1 MLGLLVVGFLALLVR
16 PWEEPEGEP
25 APRFGRVVLGAFG
38 LASLVLL
45 ALTVM
50 SYLGISDGGSPRVED
65 RTLVRIQQTG
75 LYVSPEE
82 GRNPALVLTGEPIR
96 SDAVE
101 AGGFQIPTLR
111 PGQRV
116 RLEPQRQADKIT
128 GWRVGS
134 TPMDTPVRLGDKI
147 VNGIPGGWLTGPETI
162 RFVFRPEPKGPERY
176 LSIGID
182 PKGAFSYGQGKME
195 GGTPVPDGEPV
206 KFDRSLREGTRLST
220 LLGGTG
226 TLQTAWNGRS
236 PLLLTAG
243 GLGVPAWE
251 VASGV
256 MLVREVKGDD
266 SSRLGLLIDPALAQR
281 GVRVFRGDTPL
292 DLEAAAPVV
301 EVSASELATLSF
313 GLSGARRFAL
323 RLPTTVEEGGR
334 LAARF
339 EVPVSYA
346 MPPSVGEGDKPFL
359 LTSGR
364 DMVPLDGYVFP
375 TGNEGHP
382 FYAKAIPSGKK
393 LDTLRV
399 QDGATNA
406 TYRDDQEI
414 GLGDGTQG
422 VLMRLHV
429 NKPSVAGAGRLALL
443 ALGSGGVLY
452 LLALFW
458 RPRGLSKA
466 DVAWATLWVAATAM
480 LVVRL
485 LLSYRV
491 SLVPPDDATAA
502 ELASFHKALRVSLGA
517 LFLIPAAMAAV
528 RVRWVS
534 KRGQKGLEPWRKWI
548 AELPH
553 ARLCLFLGGAACLV
567 PVLARIL
574 GTRND
579 LFGVRTSIWG
589 HLFVILALWS
599 FSVAAGQKRE
609 GTGGFSL
616 FHPRGLLAFVG
627 LLWLS
632 LLLLVILIGD
642 NGTVLYAMSVGLALV
657 VAWVPFRTAGA
668 KGKAKIPTGV
678 GFALGAAAI
687 AMVAL
692 TLNRT
697 AFLQRYERLSGT
709 VGYRLATLDDLE
721 PELLLNPKRTEYVE
735 VQQVRNNREQEW
747 QMLLYAAVGASKD
760 NPGYGG
766 LPLSK
771 VGIKYPTSLT
781 DTVYAVY
788 LLGEFGPWAGTW
800 ATALYLAI
808 MAACFAGGLIAFKE
822 RAWTFVP
829 LVAIGGFFA
838 TNGLYMAAS
847 NVGAVPFT
855 GQNLPLLSLYSQGD
869 AMQGL
874 LLLTLA
880 SLLLRKQSASVIAPA
895 KAWSVR
901 AVPLYGGAMGLLWFA
916 AARSAIGMPAEF
928 AKDHDNPEVIR
939 EVARRLEG
947 GRIKVDDRLRID
959 EGKIADLTPI
969 EKEAIRDFNLRP
981 NKADANGGLYYLER
995 NARDGYDLRVNP
1007 SYFHIPSPYKK
1018 GQGVPWRG
1026 SIVAAGTGFDEPRLY
1041 MLSNPLS
1048 LSLDRTGFPEIVYI
1062 DSPNP
1067 ERRANAAILAARS
1080 RKGRLEFGE
1089 YRRTKK
1095 NGQTVVTLKAK
1106 RPPAGMDWRMSVEGK
1121 PVPDRGLELQPN
1133 DIVTVEDRTSRPSR
1147 RYNLI
1152 YLGTQPEPLAF
1163 VRWRN
1168 GTYRR
1173 VLPGGGVFGLAE
1185 ALGNAGDEVRAEN
1198 DLRLTLDLD
1207 LHARLQG
1214 ALREWALSIRGRPD
1228 LAYRLEDP
1236 VRSKDVSMALIDTT
1250 RGDVLALPSFP
1261 HVDPSDPGFSDLV
1274 EESGPVRRRKM
1285 LTNWNFEN
1293 HVIGSTIK
1301 PLTFSAV
1308 ASGLRN
1314 VAKIEELVVH
1324 ANTLTHGRIGT
1335 VPLEKP
1341 TGEYKPLGDLG
1352 MKSYLT
1358 YSYTWPAVMVGA
1370 LGLVE
1375 NPLDL
1380 KNVLVRT
1387 TNSPDF
1393 SLSGTPYR
1401 LDLLRSP
1408 DRVFSQDPQSKKWT
1422 LRTNLSETVLFRSM
1436 VDLYGIQTPANKSTQ
1451 AEYVQGRAGTFLPSF
1466 TPKRPTTFMDDV
1478 LPRRVLYEADSM
1490 RSVRS
1495 ELVTSLIGGAQSVW
1509 NNVAMAESFARL
1521 STGEKVRARLEQ
1533 GVTPKFDAMPAPLDS
1548 SEWREAHLLD
1558 PLEKVHQVGTAR
1570 GITTDW
1576 RGYRAVMKTGT
1587 LGEQVDSESLMFTI
1601 GRWKDGAWV
1610 KGQSVTGS
1618 LFMRDTNNGGNFM
1631 KFGLANKLF
1640 PIVVQHLQR
1649 QAKLQGR

>member
-1 MLGLLVVGFLALLVR
+1 MVVGFLALLVR

-25 APRFGRVVLGAFG
+25 APRLGRVTLGLFG
-38 LASLVLL
+38 LVSLVLL
-45 ALTVM
+45 GLTVM
-50 SYLGISDGGSPRVED
+50 SYLGISDGGSPRVEN
-65 RTLVRIQQTG
+65 RSLVRIQQTG
-75 LYVSPEE
+75 IYVSPQA
-82 GRNPALVLTGEPIR
+82 GREPALVLTGETIR
-96 SDAVE
+96 ADAVE
-101 AGGFQIPTLR
+101 AGGFQIPNLR
-111 PGQRV
+111 AGQRI
-116 RLEPQRQADKIT
+116 RLEPKRDADRIT
-128 GWRVGS
+128 GWRVS
-134 TPMDTPVRLGDKI
+134 TTSMDTPVRVGDRI
-147 VNGIPGGWLTGPETI
+147 VNAIPGGWLNGPETL
-162 RFVFRPEPKGPERY
+162 RFVFRPEPKGPERF
-176 LSIGID
+176 LSIGVD
-182 PKGAFSYGQGKME
+182 PKGAYSYGQGRME
-195 GGTPVPDGEPV
+195 GGKPVPDGEPV
-206 KFDRSLREGTRLST
+206 RFDRSLREGTRLST

-226 TLQTAWNGRS
+226 TLQTAWSGRRT

-251 VASGV
+251 VATGV

-266 SSRLGLLIDPALAQR
+266 DSRLGVLIDPALLQR
-281 GVRVFRGDTPL
+281 GVRVFRGEAPL
-292 DLEAAAPVV
+292 DLEGASAPV
-301 EVSASELATLSF
+301 EVPAPESATLSL

-323 RLPTTVEEGGR
+323 RLPTAVEEGGR

-339 EVPVSYA
+339 EVPISYA
-346 MPPSVGEGDKPFL
+346 MPPETNESEKPFL

-364 DMVPLDGYVFP
+364 DMVPMDGYVFP

-382 FYAKAIPSGKK
+382 FYAKALVSGPR
-393 LDTLRV
+393 LDSLRV

-406 TYRDDQEI
+406 SYRDDQEV
-414 GLGDGTQG
+414 GLGDGAQG
-422 VLMRLHV
+422 ILMRLHV
-429 NKPSVAGAGRLALL
+429 NKPSVTGAGRLALL
-443 ALGSGGVLY
+443 ALALGGALY

-458 RPRGLSKA
+458 RPRGLHKA
-466 DVAWATLWVAATAM
+466 DVAWATLWVAVTAM

-502 ELASFHKALRVSLGA
+502 ELASFHKALRVSLGS

-534 KRGQKGLEPWRKWI
+534 KRGQKGLEPWRKRF

-553 ARLCLFLGGAACLV
+553 SRLCLALAGVACLV
-567 PVLARIL
+567 PILARVL

-589 HLFVILALWS
+589 HLLVVLALWS
-599 FSVAAGQKRE
+599 FAVAAGQKRE
-609 GTGGFSL
+609 EKGPFSL
-616 FHPRGLLAFVG
+616 FHPRGLLTFVG

-632 LLLLVILIGD
+632 LLLLVIVIGD
-642 NGTVLYAMSVGLALV
+642 NGTVLYSMSVGLALA
-657 VAWVPFRTAGA
+657 VAWVPYRSMGVR
-668 KGKAKIPTGV
+668 GKAKVPTGV
-678 GFALGAAAI
+678 AFALVAAG
-687 AMVAL
+687 VAFFAL
-692 TLNRT
+692 ALNRT

-721 PELLLNPKRTEYVE
+721 PELLLNPRRTEYVE

-747 QMLLYAAVGASKD
+747 QMLLYASVGASKD

-800 ATALYLAI
+800 TTALYLAI
-808 MAACFAGGLIAFKE
+808 MAACFAGGLIAYKE

-874 LLLTLA
+874 LLLTIA
-880 SLLLRKQSASVIAPA
+880 SLLLRKQSAAITAPA

-901 AVPLYGGAMGLLWFA
+901 AVPVYGGAMALLWFA
-916 AARSAIGMPAEF
+916 AARSAIGMPPEF

-959 EGKIADLTPI
+959 ESKIADLTPI

-981 NKADANGGLYYLER
+981 NKADASGGLYYLER

-1026 SIVAAGTGFDEPRLY
+1026 SIVAAGSGFDEPRLY

-1062 DSPNP
+1062 DSPTP

-1089 YRRTKK
+1089 YRRSKK
-1095 NGQTVVTLKAK
+1095 NGKTVVTLKAK

-1133 DIVTVEDRTSRPSR
+1133 DIVTVEDRTSRPAR

-1152 YLGTQPEPLAF
+1152 YLGTQPAPLAF

-1173 VLPGGGVFGLAE
+1173 VLPGGGVFGLSE
-1185 ALGNAGDEVRAEN
+1185 ALGNAGDEVNAKE

-1207 LHARLQG
+1207 LHSRLQ
-1214 ALREWALSIRGRPD
+1214 AAIRDWALSIRGRPD

-1236 VRSKDVSMALIDTT
+1236 VRSKDVSMALIDTAK
-1250 RGDVLALPSFP
+1250 GDVLALPSFP
-1261 HVDPSDPGFSDLV
+1261 HVDPSDPGFSELV

-1308 ASGLRN
+1308 ASGLRG
-1314 VAKIEELVVH
+1314 VAKLEELVVH
-1324 ANTLTHGRIGT
+1324 ANSLTHDRIGT

-1341 TGEYKPLGDLG
+1341 TGEYRPLGDLG

-1358 YSYTWPAVMVGA
+1358 NSYTWPAVMTGA
-1370 LGLVE
+1370 MGLIE
-1375 NPLDL
+1375 DPHEL
-1380 KNVLVRT
+1380 KTVLVPT
-1387 TNSPDF
+1387 VNSPDF
-1393 SLSGTPYR
+1393 SLSGKGYR

-1422 LRTNLSETVLFRSM
+1422 LRTNLSDTVLFRSL
-1436 VDLYGIQTPANKSTQ
+1436 VDLYGIQTPANKTTQ
-1451 AEYVQGRAGTFLPSF
+1451 ADYVSGRAGTFLPSF
-1466 TPKRPTTFMDDV
+1466 TPKRPTTFLDDV
-1478 LPRRVLYEADSM
+1478 LPRRVLYESDSM

-1495 ELVTSLIGGAQSVW
+1495 ELVTTLIGGAQSVW

-1521 STGEKVRARLEQ
+1521 STGKKVRARMEQ
-1533 GVTPKFDAMPAPLDS
+1533 GPTPNFDPMPTPLDDP
-1548 SEWREAHLLD
+1548 EWREANLMD
-1558 PLEKVHQVGTAR
+1558 PLEKVHQIGTAR
-1570 GITTDW
+1570 GITTNW
-1576 RGYRAVMKTGT
+1576 NGYRAVMKTGT

-1601 GRWKDGAWV
+1601 GRWKDNAWV
-1610 KGQSVTGS
+1610 PGQTVTGY

-1640 PIVVQHLQR
+1640 PIVVKHLQR
-1649 QAKLQGR
+1649 QAKLTGG

>member
-1 MLGLLVVGFLALLVR
+1 L
-16 PWEEPEGEP
+16 
-25 APRFGRVVLGAFG
+25 VLGAFG
-38 LASLVLL
+38 LLSLVLL
-45 ALTVM
+45 ALTLM
-50 SYLGISDGGSPRVED
+50 SYLGISNGGSPRISD
-65 RTLVRIQQTG
+65 RSLVRIQQTG
-75 LYVSPEE
+75 IYVSPQE
-82 GRNPALVLTGEPIR
+82 GRTPSLVLTGEAIE
-96 SDAVE
+96 SGAVE
-101 AGGFQIPTLR
+101 GGGFQIPALR
-111 PGQRV
+111 GGQRV
-116 RLEPQRQADKIT
+116 KLEPKREGERIV
-128 GWRVGS
+128 GWNVSS
-134 TPMDTPVRLGDKI
+134 TPMDTPVRIGDRI
-147 VNGIPGGWLTGPETI
+147 VNAIPGGWLKGPETF
-162 RFVFRPEPKGPERY
+162 RFVFRPEPKGPERFFT
-176 LSIGID
+176 IGVN
-182 PKGAFSYGQGKME
+182 PKGDFSYSQGTIE
-195 GGTPVPDGEPV
+195 GGQPQPDGEPV
-206 KFDRSLREGTRLST
+206 KFDRPLREGTRLSS

-226 TLQTAWNGRS
+226 TLQAAWNGRS

-251 VASGV
+251 VVTGV
-256 MLVREVKGDD
+256 MLVREVKGDEE
-266 SSRLGLLIDPALAQR
+266 SRLGLLVDPALAHR
-281 GVRVFRGDTPL
+281 GVRVYRGDNL
-292 DLEAAAPVV
+292 IDLEAAASVV
-301 EVSASELATLSF
+301 EVPAAEANALSF

-323 RLPTTVEEGGR
+323 QLPSAVEEGGR
-334 LAARF
+334 LSARF
-339 EVPVSYA
+339 EVPISYPL
-346 MPPSVGEGDKPFL
+346 PPEAAAEKPFL

-364 DMVPLDGYVFP
+364 DMVPMDGYVFP

-382 FYAKAIPSGKK
+382 FYAKAVAGGRK
-393 LDTLRV
+393 LDSLRV

-406 TYRDDQEI
+406 TYRDDQEVS
-414 GLGDGTQG
+414 LGDGAQG

-429 NKPSVAGAGRLALL
+429 NKPSIAGAGRLALL
-443 ALGSGGVLY
+443 ALGIGGVLY

-466 DVAWATLWVAATAM
+466 DIAWATLWVTATAL

-491 SLVPPDDATAA
+491 SLVPPDDATAS

-528 RVRWVS
+528 RVRWIS
-534 KRGQKGLEPWRKWI
+534 KRGQKGLEPWRKRF

-553 ARLCLFLGGAACLV
+553 ARLCLILGGVACLV
-567 PVLARIL
+567 PILARVL

-589 HLFVILALWS
+589 HLFVVLALWS

-609 GTGGFSL
+609 DAQGAFSV

-642 NGTVLYAMSVGLALV
+642 NGTVLYAMSVGLALI

-678 GFALGAAAI
+678 AFALGAATI
-687 AMVAL
+687 ALVAL
-692 TLNRT
+692 ALNRT

-788 LLGEFGPWAGTW
+788 VLGEFGPWAGTW
-800 ATALYLAI
+800 TTGLYLAI
-808 MAACFAGGLIAFKE
+808 MASCFAGGLIAFKE

-855 GQNLPLLSLYSQGD
+855 GQNLPLLALYSQGD

-880 SLLLRKQSASVIAPA
+880 SLLLRKQTSAATAPA

-928 AKDHDNPEVIR
+928 TKDHDNPEVIQA
-939 EVARRLEG
+939 VARRLEG
-947 GRIKVDDRLRID
+947 GRIKVDERLQID

-981 NKADANGGLYYLER
+981 NKADAGGGLYYLER

-1062 DSPNP
+1062 DSPTP

-1080 RKGRLEFGE
+1080 RRGRLEFGE

-1095 NGQTVVTLKAK
+1095 NGKTVVTLKAK

-1121 PVPDRGLELQPN
+1121 PVPDRGLELQAN
-1133 DIVTVEDRTSRPSR
+1133 DIVTVEDRTSRPHR

-1185 ALGNAGDEVRAEN
+1185 SLGNAGDEVRAEK

-1207 LHARLQG
+1207 LHTRLQT
-1214 ALREWALSIRGRPD
+1214 AVREWALSIRGRPD

-1236 VRSKDVSMALIDTT
+1236 VRSKDVSLALIDTNK
-1250 RGDVLALPSFP
+1250 GDVLALPSFP

-1301 PLTFSAV
+1301 PLTFAAV

-1314 VAKIEELVVH
+1314 VAKLEELVVH
-1324 ANTLTHGRIGT
+1324 SRSLTHDRIGT

-1375 NPLDL
+1375 DPLEL

-1387 TNSPDF
+1387 SNAPDF
-1393 SLSGTPYR
+1393 SLSGSPYR

-1408 DRVFSQDPQSKKWT
+1408 DRVFSQDPTSKKWT
-1422 LRTNLSETVLFRSM
+1422 LRTNLSDTVLFRSM

-1451 AEYVQGRAGTFLPSF
+1451 ADYVQGRAGTFLPSF
-1466 TPKRPTTFMDDV
+1466 APKRPTTFLDDV

-1509 NNVAMAESFARL
+1509 NNVAMAEAFARL
-1521 STGEKVRARLEQ
+1521 STGQKVRARMEQ
-1533 GVTPKFDAMPAPLDS
+1533 GPTPKFETLPTPLDNP
-1548 SEWREAHLLD
+1548 EWREVNLME
-1558 PLEKVHQVGTAR
+1558 PLERVHQVGTAR
-1570 GITTDW
+1570 GISPDW
-1576 RGYRAVMKTGT
+1576 SGYRAVMKTGT
-1587 LGEQVDSESLMFTI
+1587 LGEQVDSESLMFTV

-1610 KGQSVTGS
+1610 PGQSVTGY

-1640 PIVVQHLQR
+1640 PIIVRHLAR
-1649 QAKLQGR
+1649 KARG

>member
-1 MLGLLVVGFLALLVR
+1 MLGL
-16 PWEEPEGEP
+16 
-25 APRFGRVVLGAFG
+25 FG

-45 ALTVM
+45 ALAVM
-50 SYLGISDGGSPRVED
+50 SYLGISDGGSPRVAD

-75 LYVSPEE
+75 IYVSPQT
-82 GRNPALVLTGEPIR
+82 GREPALVLTGEAIR
-96 SDAVE
+96 ADAVE
-101 AGGFQIPTLR
+101 AGGFQIPNLR
-111 PGQRV
+111 AGQRI
-116 RLEPQRQADKIT
+116 RLEAKRESDRIV
-128 GWRVGS
+128 GWRVS
-134 TPMDTPVRLGDKI
+134 TTAMDTPVRVGDRI
-147 VNGIPGGWLTGPETI
+147 VNAMPGGWLSGRETF
-162 RFVFRPEPKGPERY
+162 RFVFRPEPKGPDRFLE
-176 LSIGID
+176 IGID
-182 PKGAFSYGQGKME
+182 PKGAFSYAQGRVE
-195 GGTPVPDGEPV
+195 GGKLVREGEPV
-206 KFDRSLREGTRLST
+206 HFDRSLREGTRLST

-226 TLQTAWNGRS
+226 ALQSAWNGRRE

-251 VASGV
+251 VATGV
-256 MLVREVKGDD
+256 MVVREVKGDD
-266 SSRLGLLIDPALAQR
+266 ASRLGVLIDPALAQR
-281 GVRVFRGDTPL
+281 DVRVFRGDAPL
-292 DLEAAAPVV
+292 EITASAQPV
-301 EVSASELATLSF
+301 EVPAPESAILSL

-323 RLPTTVEEGGR
+323 KLPATVEEGGR

-339 EVPVSYA
+339 EVPVSYP
-346 MPPSVGEGDKPFL
+346 MPPETKEGEKPFL

-364 DMVPLDGYVFP
+364 DMVPMDGYVFP

-382 FYAKAIPSGKK
+382 FYAKALVSGSRF
-393 LDTLRV
+393 DSLRV

-406 TYRDDQEI
+406 AYRDDQEI
-414 GLGDGTQG
+414 GLGDGAQG
-422 VLMRLHV
+422 ILMRLHV
-429 NKPSVAGAGRLALL
+429 NKPSVTGAGRLALL
-443 ALGSGGVLY
+443 ALSLGGALY

-458 RPRGLSKA
+458 RPRGLGKA
-466 DVAWATLWVAATAM
+466 DVAWATLWVAVTAM

-534 KRGQKGLEPWRKWI
+534 KRSQKGLEPWRKRW
-548 AELPH
+548 AEMPH
-553 ARLCLFLGGAACLV
+553 ATLCLVLAGLACLV
-567 PVLARIL
+567 PIVARIL

-589 HLFVILALWS
+589 HLLVVLALWS
-599 FSVAAGQKRE
+599 FAVAAGQKRE
-609 GTGGFSL
+609 EKGAFSL
-616 FHPRGLLAFVG
+616 FHPRGLLTFVG

-632 LLLLVILIGD
+632 LLLLVVVIGD
-642 NGTVLYAMSVGLALV
+642 NGTVLYAMSVGLALA
-657 VAWVPFRTAGA
+657 VAWVPYRSMGVR
-668 KGKAKIPTGV
+668 GKAKVPTGV
-678 GFALGAAAI
+678 AFALVAAG
-687 AMVAL
+687 VAFFAL
-692 TLNRT
+692 ALNRT

-721 PELLLNPKRTEYVE
+721 PELLLNPRRTEYVE

-808 MAACFAGGLIAFKE
+808 MASCFAGGLIAYKE

-838 TNGLYMAAS
+838 TNGIYMAAS

-874 LLLTLA
+874 ILLTIA
-880 SLLLRKQSASVIAPA
+880 SLLLRKQSAASTVPA
-895 KAWSVR
+895 KAWTVR
-901 AVPLYGGAMGLLWFA
+901 ALPVYGGAMGLLWFA
-916 AARSAIGMPAEF
+916 AARSAIGMPPEF

-947 GRIKVDDRLRID
+947 GRIKVDERLRID
-959 EGKIADLTPI
+959 ESKIADLTPI

-981 NKADANGGLYYLER
+981 NKADASGGLYYLER

-1026 SIVAAGTGFDEPRLY
+1026 SIVAAGSGVDEPRLY

-1062 DSPNP
+1062 DSPTP

-1089 YRRTKK
+1089 YRRSKK
-1095 NGQTVVTLKAK
+1095 NGKTVVTLKAK

-1152 YLGTQPEPLAF
+1152 YLGTQPAPLAF

-1185 ALGNAGDEVRAEN
+1185 ALGNAGDEVRAEK

-1207 LHARLQG
+1207 LHSRLQV
-1214 ALREWALSIRGRPD
+1214 AIRDWALSIRGRPD

-1236 VRSKDVSMALIDTT
+1236 VRSKDVSLALIDTVK
-1250 RGDVLALPSFP
+1250 GDVLALPSFP
-1261 HVDPSDPGFSDLV
+1261 HVDPSDPGFSDMV

-1308 ASGLRN
+1308 ASGLRG
-1314 VAKIEELVVH
+1314 VAKLEELVVH
-1324 ANTLTHGRIGT
+1324 ANSLTHDRIGT

-1341 TGEYKPLGDLG
+1341 TGEYRPLGDLG
-1352 MKSYLT
+1352 MRSYLT
-1358 YSYTWPAVMVGA
+1358 YSYTWPAVIVGS
-1370 LGLVE
+1370 LGLIE
-1375 NPLDL
+1375 DPREL
-1380 KNVLVRT
+1380 KNVIVHT
-1387 TNSPDF
+1387 TNAPDF
-1393 SLSGTPYR
+1393 SLSGRGYR

-1408 DRVFSQDPQSKKWT
+1408 DRVFSQDPQSKRWT
-1422 LRTNLSETVLFRSM
+1422 LRTNLSDTVLFRSM

-1451 AEYVQGRAGTFLPSF
+1451 ADYVAGRAGTFLPSF
-1466 TPKRPTTFMDDV
+1466 TPKRPTTFLDDV
-1478 LPRRVLYEADSM
+1478 LPRRVLYESDSM

-1495 ELVTSLIGGAQSVW
+1495 ELVTTLIGGAQSVW

-1521 STGEKVRARLEQ
+1521 STGKKVRARMEQ
-1533 GVTPKFDAMPAPLDS
+1533 GAAPTFDAMPAPLDDAA
-1548 SEWREAHLLD
+1548 WREANLMD
-1558 PLEKVHQVGTAR
+1558 PLEKVHQIGTAR
-1570 GITTDW
+1570 GISTDW
-1576 RGYRAVMKTGT
+1576 SGYRAVMKTGT
-1587 LGEQVDSESLMFTI
+1587 LGEQVDSESLMFTV
-1601 GRWKDGAWV
+1601 GRWKNNAWV
-1610 KGQSVTGS
+1610 PGQTVTGY

-1640 PIVVQHLQR
+1640 PIIVKHLQR
-1649 QAKLQGR
+1649 QARFTGG